1 MNSFQEIKDEIDKC
15 KNIIITAHINPDGDA
30 IGAGLA
36 LTLAL
41 KKYGKNVRFVLQ
53 DKNPDTTNFLEGIEL
68 IEIYDKNNCYE
79 NDLTICVDC
88 ATKERLG
95 ETQALLENKK
105 SINFDHHISNT
116 LYANLNCVKNISS
129 TSELIYNFLKESNIV
144 LDKSIGEALY
154 TGLVNDTGNFKHD
167 NVTENTFKMAADLKK
182 LGVEN
187 SKIVREFMN
196 TKTLSAIKL
205 MGKAMFEMKFDKD
218 KKLAYYFMTREDLDM
233 YKGRK
238 EDTEGIVEKLLSLD
252 EAEVSLFLRED
263 TKGVIKGS
271 MRSKNDIDVNKIA
284 AIFNGGGHTK
294 AAGFTSNFAGDKI
307 IEIVLENL

>member
-1 MNSFQEIKDEIDKC
+1 MNSFQEIKEQIDNSKS
-15 KNIIITAHINPDGDA
+15 IIVTAHVNPDGDA

-36 LTLAL
+36 MTLAL
-41 KKYGKNVRFVLQ
+41 KKYGKDVRFVLQ
-53 DKNPDTTNFLEGIEL
+53 DKNPDTTNFLQGIEL
-68 IEIYDKNNCYE
+68 VEKYDKNKSYE

-95 ETQALLENKK
+95 ETQSLLENKK

-116 LYANLNCVKNISS
+116 LYADLNCVKNISS
-129 TSELIYNFLKESNIV
+129 TSELVYNFLKDSDME

-154 TGLVNDTGNFKHD
+154 TGLVNDTGNFQHD

-182 LGVEN
+182 LGIKN

-196 TKTLSAIKL
+196 TKTLAAIKL
-205 MGKAMFEMKFDKD
+205 MGKAMFDMKFDEN

-233 YKGRK
+233 YNGRK

-252 EAEVSLFLRED
+252 KAEVSLFLRED

-271 MRSKNDIDVNKIA
+271 MRSKHDIDVNKIA

-294 AAGFTSNFAGDKI
+294 AAGFTSNFTGDKI